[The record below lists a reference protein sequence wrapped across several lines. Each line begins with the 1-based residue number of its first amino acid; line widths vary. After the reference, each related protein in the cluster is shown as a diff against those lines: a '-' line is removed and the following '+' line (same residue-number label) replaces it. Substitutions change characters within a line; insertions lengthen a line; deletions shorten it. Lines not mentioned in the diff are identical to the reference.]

1 MYTYIII
8 HKQYIL
14 GIALNSINYFSQA
27 KFGKVYVF
35 YNVIANHIVQPIQ
48 LILGSNTWN
57 ELD

>member
-8 HKQYIL
+8 HKQYVL

-27 KFGKVYVF
+27 KFGKVYAF

-48 LILGSNTWN
+48 LILGSNT
-57 ELD
+57 